1 MLTREI
7 MMKRENEALWSQ
19 NEADMSHQRT
29 LTSVILMIT
38 YGENM
43 MKLTWKLIELMC
55 LQVKLWW
62 NMKMRL
68 CSLKMRLI
76 CLIFELDL
84 AYVKMHLRWKFDE
97 ANSKIERVI
106 EFTWKI
112 IINYEN
118 EAMWSQNEA
127 DLSHLQTWP
136 QTFWC
141 ATMIKIWFS

>member
-1 MLTREI
+1 MFTREI
-7 MMKRENEALWSQ
+7 MMKCENEALWSQ

-68 CSLKMRLI
+68 CNLKMRLI
-76 CLIFELDL
+76 CLTFELDL
-84 AYVKMHLRWKFDE
+84 SHLDVHLWWKFDE
-97 ANSKIERVI
+97 ASLKIYRVI
-106 EFTWKI
+106 AFTSEIMMK
-112 IINYEN
+112 YEN
-118 EAMWSQNEA
+118 EALRSQNEA
-127 DLSHLQTWP
+127 DMSHLWTWP
-136 QTFWC
+136 RL
-141 ATMIKIWFS
+141 S